1 MEGAASISSATG
13 ATVYDRLGARPV
25 VNCRGVYSE
34 LGGAIIDPAVWE
46 AMTEAAGLAASM
58 GELLEATG
66 RKLAQLLGAEAGRAT
81 PGAAAAIALGTAAC
95 MTRGDGAASERL
107 PDTSGLRGE
116 VLFQAVQRPKYKYAR
131 VIWMTGA
138 ELNLVGT
145 EEGTSRDDL
154 EQALDPERVA
164 AVFVPAH
171 LDDEPGA
178 LPLRDVAAIAREHGV
193 PTLVDAAF
201 LNYPPDRMRRFTE
214 EGGDLVCF
222 SAKYCYGPNTGGF
235 VVGRSD
241 LVDALAVVDFTEFET
256 GRWANFGRPF
266 KLDLHTAVGTT
277 LAVEQWMDLDHE
289 ARWRSYAELIDE
301 LAGAVEGIAGVRS
314 ERRFFTMVETL
325 EPEPVNCLVL
335 NVDAQE
341 AGVCA
346 ADVER
351 ALDDGNPRVAVH
363 RWDDTLIVAVDTM
376 LPEQCAYVCE
386 RLRAALR
393 S

>member
-1 MEGAASISSATG
+1 V
-13 ATVYDRLGARPV
+13 TVYDRLGARPV

-34 LGGAIIDPAVWE
+34 LGGAVISPSVWA
-46 AMTEAAGLAASM
+46 AMTEAAAMAASM
-58 GELLEATG
+58 SELLEVSG
-66 RKLAQLLGAEAGRAT
+66 RRLAELLGAEAARVT

-116 VLFQAVQRPKYKYAR
+116 VIFQRVQRPNYRYAR

-138 ELNLVGT
+138 ELRLVGT
-145 EEGTSRDDL
+145 EEGTSREQL
-154 EQALDPERVA
+154 EDALDPERVA

-171 LDDEPGA
+171 LDEEPGA
-178 LPLRDVAAIAREHGV
+178 LPLREVAAVARERGV
-193 PTLVDAAF
+193 PVLVDAAF
-201 LNYPPDRMRRFTE
+201 LNYPPEGMRRFTE

-241 LVDALAVVDFTEFET
+241 LVGALAAVDFTGFET
-256 GRWANFGRPF
+256 GEWANFGRPF
-266 KLDLHTAVGTT
+266 KLDLHTVVGTVVA
-277 LAVEQWMDLDHE
+277 LEEWFEADHE
-289 ARWRSYAELIDE
+289 ARWRSYADLVDE
-301 LAGAVEGIAGVRS
+301 LAAAVDGVRGVRT
-314 ERRFFTMVETL
+314 EARFFTMVETL
-325 EPEPVNCLVL
+325 EPEPVNCLVVH
-335 NVDAQE
+335 VDAQE
-341 AGVCA
+341 AGVSA

-351 ALDDGNPRVAVH
+351 TLEESNPGVAVH

-386 RLRAALR
+386 RLRAAFA
-393 S
+393 